1 MVDSKNDNKEDFVI
15 SKDYDDEETEEL
27 DREDYYGNHTGVFQK
42 KSAIPFVIGG
52 IGLIVLVIL
61 FILIILRPGDVT
73 GRGKL
78 KSLEARIEQLEGKLA
93 TIAVIDQVLDRLT
106 KQEQELKLLS
116 KSVERSEATFKTQID
131 QIIQELGKLHQKK
144 AQTATPKAQA
154 PQPAAKT
161 KKEIKTRFHLVR
173 AGETVFGI
181 SQRYGL
187 TVEQLRSYNN
197 IGPNAAIKPGQ
208 KLKLS
213 RNGKP

>member
-1 MVDSKNDNKEDFVI
+1 MVDSKNNNQEDFVI
-15 SKDYDDEETEEL
+15 SKGNDDEKVEDL
-27 DREDYYGNHTGVFQK
+27 DREDYYGNHTGVFRQK
-42 KSAIPFVIGG
+42 SVIPFVIGG

-61 FILIILRPGDVT
+61 LVFMIFRPADVT
-73 GRGKL
+73 GRGEL
-78 KSLEARIEQLEGKLA
+78 KSLEARIQQLEGNLA

-106 KQEQELKLLS
+106 NQEQELKLLS
-116 KSVERSEATFKTQID
+116 KRAERSKATFKTQID

-154 PQPAAKT
+154 PQPSAKT

-173 AGETVFGI
+173 AGETLFGI

-187 TVEQLRSYNN
+187 TVEQLRSYNK